1 MIHLKKI
8 LPNKLILLIFLFLI
22 SCNYK
27 IEVDLI
33 IHNGILYSLDDNNNI
48 HEAIA
53 IKNNKIIATGK
64 NNQILNK
71 FQSIKKMDLK
81 GKAMYPGFIDAHCH
95 FLAYGLQ
102 TEMVDLS
109 SAKSFNEIIETL
121 KKSDKTERKKW
132 LIGYGWDQNQWK
144 EKEWPN
150 NKLLN
155 VNFSN
160 TNVVIYRIDG
170 HALMANRT
178 AIKNSKINF
187 DTIIEGGHIEKINN
201 EFTGIFIDNAM
212 DLIVENIPKP
222 NDISKKRALIKAQED
237 CFSLGLTTVDIAG
250 LNKED
255 VDLIDRLQKT
265 NELKIKV
272 YAMLSDNQENFD
284 YFIDSVGTPLKTKKL
299 NVRSFKFFADGSL
312 GSRGACLL
320 KSYSDKKKSFGMLL
334 QEENSYR
341 QKLIKLKEYGFQ
353 ACTHAIGDST
363 NRTVL
368 NSYAEIL
375 KKSNDLRWR
384 IEHVQ
389 CIDQKDLGRFRDYN
403 IIPSVQPTHAT
414 SDFKWALLRLG
425 KNRLLNCYRY
435 QSLFEENN
443 IIALG
448 TDFPVEEINPI
459 NTFYA
464 AVFRKN
470 KKGSPLNGFQNS
482 EALSRLNAIK
492 GMTIWAALA
501 NFEENEKGTMEIGKC
516 ADFVVLENDIL
527 KEKEASILNTKVI
540 YTIVD
545 GSIVFS
551 N

>member
-1 MIHLKKI
+1 M
-8 LPNKLILLIFLFLI
+8 I

-27 IEVDLI
+27 TEVDLI

-71 FQSIKKMDLK
+71 FQSIKKIDLK

-109 SAKSFNEIIETL
+109 SAKSFNEIIKIL
-121 KKSDKTERKKW
+121 KKFDKTEREKW

-170 HALMANRT
+170 HALMANRA

-187 DTIIEGGHIEKINN
+187 DTIIEGGYIEKINN

-212 DLIVENIPKP
+212 DLLVENIPKP

-265 NELKIKV
+265 KELKIKV

-284 YFIDSVGTPLKTKKL
+284 YFIDSVGTPLKTEKL

-516 ADFVVLENDIL
+516 ADFVVLDNDIL

-545 GSIVFS
+545 GSVVFS